1 MPIRSILKF
10 SRRYIIALMLTAP
23 LEAALAA
30 PDQPAQP
37 ATQETTGDAQK
48 INHLLVL
55 IDQRLSIADDVAKA
69 KWNAGMIVDDP
80 EREKQ
85 QLASISAKATA
96 MGVTNIA
103 LVDVFFQNQFEAS
116 KIIQTRSIMHWHSVY
131 PADFKFKDAPDLM
144 DDVRPKLDKLTPELI
159 AALQEVQPLLS
170 QPAMRTYLLTQAKQ
184 LIRND
189 VNGEARHT
197 ALLTFESE

>member
-1 MPIRSILKF
+1 MPFRSILNF
-10 SRRYIIALMLTAP
+10 SHRTAFTLML
-23 LEAALAA
+23 AASFGSSLAA
-30 PDQPAQP
+30 TDQATQPPAQEIS
-37 ATQETTGDAQK
+37 ADAQK
-48 INHLLVL
+48 INHLLAL
-55 IDQRLSIADDVAKA
+55 IDQRLSIADEVAKS
-69 KWNAGMIVDDP
+69 KWNAGTIIDDP

-85 QLASISAKATA
+85 QLESISAKATA

-103 LVDVFFQNQFEAS
+103 LVEVFFQNQFEAS

-131 PADFKFKDAPDLM
+131 PADFKFKDAPDLS
-144 DDVRPKLDKLTPELI
+144 DDIRPKLDKLTPDLI

-170 QPAMRTYLLTQAKQ
+170 HPGMRTYLFSQANQ

-197 ALLTFESE
+197 ALMTFESE